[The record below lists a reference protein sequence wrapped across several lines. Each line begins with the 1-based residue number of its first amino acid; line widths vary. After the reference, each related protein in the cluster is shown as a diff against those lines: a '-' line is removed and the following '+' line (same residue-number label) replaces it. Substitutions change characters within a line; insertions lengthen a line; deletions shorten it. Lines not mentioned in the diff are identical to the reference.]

1 MKKIDLTGK
10 TFGLLTVVNEVKTD
24 NKNIAWMCKCK
35 CGNKKTILGSNLTGG
50 RSKSCGCLQ
59 KENASKAS
67 KTHGGTKTRL
77 YNLYKG
83 MKQRCTNLN
92 SPAYKYYGGRGIVIC
107 DEWLNDFQKFK
118 DWCLNN
124 QYSDEKSIDRIDP
137 NGNYCPENCRWV
149 SFEKQQNNK
158 LNSAFISI
166 NDQKKTVA
174 EWAKENGI
182 NKQTLY
188 SKIYR
193 LLKDLKIKGKNVKIK
208 IEVK

>member
-1 MKKIDLTGK
+1 MKKIDLTGRK
-10 TFGLLTVVNEVKTD
+10 FGLLTVIREGKTV
-24 NKNIAWMCKCK
+24 NKNRAWRCKCK
-35 CGNKKTILGSNLTGG
+35 CGKVKNILGSNLTGG

-67 KTHGGTKTRL
+67 KTHGGAGTRL

-83 MKQRCTNLN
+83 MKQRCTNQNLP
-92 SPAYKYYGGRGIVIC
+92 SYKYYGGKGITIC
-107 DEWLNDFQKFK
+107 EEWLSDFSKFK
-118 DWCLNN
+118 EWCLRN
-124 QYSDEKSIDRIDP
+124 QYTDQRTIDRINP

-158 LNSAFISI
+158 LNSVFITI
-166 NDQKKTVA
+166 NNEKKTAA
-174 EWAKENGI
+174 EWAKENKI

-193 LLKDLKIKGKNVKIK
+193 LLRDLKIEGKNVKIK
-208 IEVK
+208 IDAI